1 MENPPALEQGFPMES
16 INTETG
22 VTPTEKLT
30 LGRKLKAAPWYKWLS
45 VTLRH
50 LYDWVL
56 SWASSPYGWLALFLI
71 AFAESSF
78 FPIPP
83 DVLLIALVLG
93 WRKKAFH
100 LAALCT
106 LGSVLGAMFGFWIG
120 SAFFGPV
127 NSLMEIILG
136 HDTWFGVAG
145 QAATAVQLDGFTFF
159 RYADGAHGQSVFLT
173 VKDLYD
179 KNAFMALFTAAFTPI
194 PFKVFTI
201 AGGYFQIPFG
211 ILVIASAIGRA
222 MRFFLVAGLLFI
234 FGEPMKRF
242 IEKYFDILALLFMV
256 LLIGGFVLI
265 GKVL

>member
-1 MENPPALEQGFPMES
+1 MPTDVDAPGTAVAASPAKTSLS
-16 INTETG
+16 T
-22 VTPTEKLT
+22 
-30 LGRKLKAAPWYKWLS
+30 KLKVAPWYKWLS
-45 VTLRH
+45 VMLRH

-56 SWASSPYGWLALFLI
+56 SWASSPYGWLALFIL

-106 LGSVLGAMFGFWIG
+106 LGSVLGAMFGYWVG
-120 SAFFGPV
+120 SAFFSPV
-127 NSLMEIILG
+127 NGIMAFLMG
-136 HDTWFGVAG
+136 GDAWYGVAG
-145 QAATAVQLDGFTFF
+145 QAAQAVNLNGFTFF
-159 RYADGAHGQSVFLT
+159 RYPEGAAGQSIFLT

-179 KNAFMALFTAAFTPI
+179 RNAFMAVFTAAFTPI

-201 AGGYFQIPFG
+201 AGGYFEVPFWT
-211 ILVIASAIGRA
+211 LVLSSICGRSL
-222 MRFFLVAGLLFI
+222 RFFLVAGLLFL

-242 IEKYFDILALLFMV
+242 IEKYFDILALVFMV
-256 LLIGGFVLI
+256 LLIGGFLVI